1 MDGTIGGVVEAMK
14 SEGKNVTLVKVRLK
28 DTEDNGEPK
37 EEKGV
42 AYPRVREKMELKYAE
57 KHPESTGAALVQDI
71 IRMSIM
77 CDNEHEMLEVLQ
89 RIKAHPDLRI
99 ARLKNL
105 FIAKELDAPHFRRL
119 MLNVGPVL
127 SNGEV
132 FIGECQIHIR
142 EIFEFKQTRGDLMH
156 GPYEYFRSLYNDSE
170 VAKFMRTLDLFDEV
184 VANPL
189 RFAMLIVVVESITD
203 AKGNLAE
210 GAVLPS
216 TTAELYTMSIDVV
229 LKRPLPEATRAS
241 LIRRR
246 SSLRSSVS
254 MGEGGDDTSDDT
266 AKHGAVLS
274 ASMIRSALVE
284 LAVTNNEARS
294 REFSAESFNDEVR
307 ETFAAFAERGRPP
320 PFIKT
325 TAAPREGDVSS
336 GMYQFAHKSFQEVLH
351 AESMAAAFR
360 STGRLPRCLEPDRL
374 EDTLNDEGWW
384 LNTMRL
390 LVDFLPMDHGS
401 GALSNAVFPDKV
413 LDLGNGRLRAWETFA
428 LLFRGNGVVEELI
441 LSNAPPLVEAM
452 GGVGW
457 SAQMRHMI
465 QPQLK
470 KLDLSGS
477 VGPEGL
483 KDASDVAFVLECGQ
497 RNAFELRMKGCGPL
511 DLATVAAE
519 NPRWFGRL
527 VVFDVSSVCDI
538 VTGSADVFGGCG
550 ALEVL
555 NLKGCKG
562 VSGKYLLTLFVI
574 FSREVV
580 VT

>member
-1 MDGTIGGVVEAMK
+1 
-14 SEGKNVTLVKVRLK
+14 
-28 DTEDNGEPK
+28 
-37 EEKGV
+37 
-42 AYPRVREKMELKYAE
+42 
-57 KHPESTGAALVQDI
+57 
-71 IRMSIM
+71 
-77 CDNEHEMLEVLQ
+77 
-89 RIKAHPDLRI
+89 
-99 ARLKNL
+99 
-105 FIAKELDAPHFRRL
+105 

-216 TTAELYTMSIDVV
+216 TTAELYTMSIDAV

-254 MGEGGDDTSDDT
+254 MGGGGDDTSGDT
-266 AKHGAVLS
+266 SKHGAGLS

-441 LSNAPPLVEAM
+441 LTSAPPLVEAM
-452 GGVGW
+452 GGAGW

-477 VGPEGL
+477 VGPEGF
-483 KDASDVAFVLECGQ
+483 KDASDVAFVLECLQ
-497 RNAFELRMKGCGPL
+497 RDDFELRMKGCGPL

-555 NLKGCKG
+555 NLKGCGG
-562 VSGKYLLTLFVI
+562 VSGKYLLAVVI